1 MYHVYVVGERE
12 MRAFKVIKD
21 PKAFQLIGDE
31 TRRRVIYLLRAK
43 DLTVSQIAADLDR
56 TPQAI
61 YHHIGKLKE
70 AGMIEVAKE
79 ERVDHFIETYYR
91 ATAEVFQFSHGE
103 GALSKEFAQK
113 EVREALLS
121 LPQLGFTPAWD
132 EATVGRLVELEM
144 RMDEL
149 GSAPELEDRIMG
161 LETVGFLAKQIIGK
175 LARFATMTDGECE
188 EYVRQLLEFR
198 SLLKSTLAP
207 KATE

>member
-70 AGMIEVAKE
+70 AGMIEVAK
-79 ERVDHFIETYYR
+79 
-91 ATAEVFQFSHGE
+91 
-103 GALSKEFAQK
+103 
-113 EVREALLS
+113 
-121 LPQLGFTPAWD
+121 
-132 EATVGRLVELEM
+132 
-144 RMDEL
+144 
-149 GSAPELEDRIMG
+149 
-161 LETVGFLAKQIIGK
+161 
-175 LARFATMTDGECE
+175 
-188 EYVRQLLEFR
+188 
-198 SLLKSTLAP
+198 
-207 KATE
+207 

>member
-1 MYHVYVVGERE
+1 M
-12 MRAFKVIKD
+12 
-21 PKAFQLIGDE
+21 
-31 TRRRVIYLLRAK
+31 
-43 DLTVSQIAADLDR
+43 
-56 TPQAI
+56 
-61 YHHIGKLKE
+61 
-70 AGMIEVAKE
+70 
-79 ERVDHFIETYYR
+79 DHFIETYYR